1 MLGNEG
7 EGRLVDFDIA
17 MLVLRVGIGSIF
29 VAHGLQKAFGWWDG
43 PGWEGWKGAM
53 TYLGIR
59 PALFWAAISLVAEL
73 GGGLALIAGLLV
85 PLAGAGL
92 LAMTI
97 VLSKKVHWPNGF
109 WAPKGGMEFP
119 IALGVGAFAVQ
130 VLGPGAWS
138 LDALLP
144 VDVLYEPAVR
154 WTLLGL
160 AVVGAIIAAWLPAP
174 APPPPSATQEPQDT
188 TAADA

>member
-1 MLGNEG
+1 L
-7 EGRLVDFDIA
+7 DFDIA
-17 MLVLRVGIGSIF
+17 MLVLRVGVGSIF
-29 VAHGLQKAFGWWDG
+29 VAHGLQKAFGWWEG

-59 PALFWAAISLVAEL
+59 PPLFWASISLVAEL
-73 GGGLALIAGLLV
+73 GGGLALIAGVLV

-92 LAMTI
+92 VAQTI
-97 VLSKKVHWPNGF
+97 VLFKKVHWPNGF
-109 WAPKGGMEFP
+109 WSTKGGIEFP
-119 IALGVGAFAVQ
+119 VAFGVGAFAVQ

-160 AVVGAIIAAWLPAP
+160 AVVGALIAAWMPAP
-174 APPPPSATQEPQDT
+174 APPPRSETPIPEDDAAATN
-188 TAADA
+188 A